1 MRPLFFPL
9 LTYALAWIGQFSGGA
24 NSSDKAVV
32 ESRRTAGRVGFDV
45 KSFENKQNI
54 KLNPLLS
61 VFPDFTAKEAGIKA
75 SFHCQVRMGVVLH
88 FKLDFQKTKHSF
100 DGKTITFKQCLGS

>member
-75 SFHCQVRMGVVLH
+75 SFQCRVRVVLH
-88 FKLDFQKTKHSF
+88 VKIDFQKLNISLRGRLYANIVV
-100 DGKTITFKQCLGS
+100 DS